1 MRAVIFTMRLL
12 RNVPVQL
19 RLALLG
25 VLGSGWVGPVA
36 ASGSASIRPGG
47 ESGRK
52 GRDAWLR
59 LRAPV
64 IGLPSYTE
72 VD

>member
-1 MRAVIFTMRLL
+1 
-12 RNVPVQL
+12 VQL

-25 VLGSGWVGPVA
+25 AFGSRWVGPVA

-47 ESGRK
+47 ESGGK
-52 GRDAWLR
+52 GRDAGLR

-64 IGLPSYTE
+64 IGLPSYIE